1 MFINQMVSFSP
12 ENQTE
17 IVEAENDSF
26 NLTAG
31 GQFDDHMA
39 SISTDTIEKL
49 ILDINLI
56 LHHGHLPR

>member
-1 MFINQMVSFSP
+1 MFINQMVSLSP

-31 GQFDDHMA
+31 GQFDDHVA
-39 SISTDTIEKL
+39 SIPTDTIEKL
-49 ILDINLI
+49 ILDIDLI
-56 LHHGHLPR
+56 LYHSHLPR